1 MPLDTEDVY
10 LSVES
15 AAERVQ
21 KSTKTIRRWIASG
34 RLRAEQQGHA
44 YAIDP
49 VDLEA
54 ALNAEALQLNGS
66 LNGNSNGKTMLAELD
81 ERLAAKLPGRA
92 QIRAALSA
100 PVGAQAIQALI
111 GELTQPLVAELVE
124 TRKVL
129 MEQSKQLA
137 ETYRELGMKEAQ
149 AAAAEAR
156 AAALERE
163 LETVL
168 EEMAERQKPRG
179 WWPFTA

>member
-1 MPLDTEDVY
+1 M
-10 LSVES
+10 
-15 AAERVQ
+15 
-21 KSTKTIRRWIASG
+21 K
-34 RLRAEQQGHA
+34 
-44 YAIDP
+44 
-49 VDLEA
+49 
-54 ALNAEALQLNGS
+54 AEALQLNGTLS
-66 LNGNSNGKTMLAELD
+66 GNAGLNGNGVGKNSLAELD

-168 EEMAERQKPRG
+168 EEMAERQRPRG